1 MPARPLSPHLSV
13 YRFAY
18 TMSLSILHRATGIAL
33 SLGLLML
40 ACWLMAAATG
50 PEAYARVTAVL
61 SHGPFQLVLAGWLI
75 AFVYHL
81 GAGIRHICWDFGY
94 GFERPQARRSGR
106 WLVIGVVVVAALL
119 VYVFFCPSAVRP

>member
-33 SLGLLML
+33 SAGLLML
-40 ACWLMAAATG
+40 VCWLMAAAAG
-50 PEAYARVTAVL
+50 PETHASVTSAL
-61 SHGPFQLVLAGWLI
+61 SHGPFQVVLAAWLVS
-75 AFVYHL
+75 FVYHL

-94 GFERPQARRSGR
+94 GFEKHQARASAR
-106 WLVIGVVVVAALL
+106 WLVVLVALVATGLL
-119 VYVFFCPSAVRP
+119 YLFFCPTGVRP

>member
-33 SLGLLML
+33 SAGLLML
-40 ACWLMAAATG
+40 ACWLMAAAAG
-50 PEAYARVTAVL
+50 PDVYARVTSAL
-61 SHGPFQLVLAGWLI
+61 AHGPFQVVLAGWLV

-81 GAGIRHICWDFGY
+81 GAGIRHIFWDFGY
-94 GFERPQARRSGR
+94 GFEKPQARRSGR
-106 WLVIGVVVVAALL
+106 ILVVSVVIVAAALL
-119 VYVFFCPSAVRP
+119 YAFFCPTGVRP

>member
-18 TMSLSILHRATGIAL
+18 TMTLSILHRITGVVL

-40 ACWLMAAATG
+40 VCWLMAAADG
-50 PEAYARVTAVL
+50 PGAYGRLTAAL
-61 SHGPFQLVLAGWLI
+61 GRGPFQLLLAGWLV

-81 GAGIRHICWDFGY
+81 GAGIRHMCWDLGY
-94 GFERPQARRSGR
+94 GFEKPQARRSGR
-106 WLVIGVVVVAALL
+106 WLVVSVVVCSALL
-119 VYVFFCPSAVRP
+119 LYAFFGAGARP